1 MKSVLRRLR
10 GAIGNAVVWGV
21 TWFSGAFAVFGAMEV
36 IVGLDAPIAP
46 WRLILAIATNVGI
59 TGFVTGLAFAGYLRL
74 RHFDRPLLGI
84 RVGRTALAGGTVAA
98 AVSLGVGTLIRWS
111 MGLPI
116 GFADVFAGVPTVALF
131 GAATAGATL
140 HIAQRSARA
149 LTAGATADL
158 EVEQEEAR
166 ALLGVDAG

>member
-1 MKSVLRRLR
+1 MRSVFRRLR
-10 GAIGNAVVWGV
+10 GAIGNAVVWGA
-21 TWFSGAFAVFGAMEV
+21 TWFAGAFSVFGAMELL
-36 IVGLDAPIAP
+36 VGLEAPIAP

-59 TGFVTGLAFAGYLRL
+59 TGFVTGFAFSGYLRL

-84 RVGRTALAGGTVAA
+84 RVGRTALMGGTVAV
-98 AVSLGVGTLIRWS
+98 AVSLGVGALIRLS
-111 MGLPI
+111 MGLPL
-116 GFADVFAGVPTVALF
+116 GLRDVVAGVPMVALF

-149 LTAGATADL
+149 LTADATANL
-158 EVEQEEAR
+158 EAEQEEAR

>member
-10 GAIGNAVVWGV
+10 GAIVNALVWGA
-21 TWFSGAFAVFGAMEV
+21 TWFTGAFTVFGAMEL
-36 IVGLDAPIAP
+36 IWGLDSPIAP
-46 WRLILAIATNVGI
+46 WRLILAVATNVGTTGFI
-59 TGFVTGLAFAGYLRL
+59 TGFAFSAYLRL

-84 RVGRTALAGGTVAA
+84 RVGRTALMGGTVAA
-98 AVSLGVGTLIRWS
+98 AVSLGVGALIRAS

-116 GFADVFAGVPTVALF
+116 GLGDVIAGVPMVAVF

-149 LTAGATADL
+149 LTAHATADL
-158 EVEQEEAR
+158 ELEQEEAR